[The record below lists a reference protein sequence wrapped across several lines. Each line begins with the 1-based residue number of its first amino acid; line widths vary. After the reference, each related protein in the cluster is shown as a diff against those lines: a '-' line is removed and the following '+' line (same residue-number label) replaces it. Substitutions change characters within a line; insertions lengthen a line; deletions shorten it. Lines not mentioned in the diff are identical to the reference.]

1 MPSIWRV
8 GLALLLLNLIDSTWQ
23 VSVNL
28 RSEYLLHLDV
38 SMKCPDLAPGEC
50 CTAPL
55 ATMFRTFSA
64 HVVTFE
70 GLTAWQIAALWRFRD
85 RSAAHVAISASA
97 TGCSG
102 QVWRSRIGPGV
113 WAWEIWDE
121 PTIDGYQTPA
131 SGGSYIEMPRYVP
144 PDDKVSPWL
153 SAEGVLGLVYGG
165 GDWFSS
171 PAASRILGRDA
182 GVSPKSRLRRDIRSR
197 NRGTVYAG
205 PPRRWTYPTFI
216 SVNGVDY
223 TDKGAGNLLYR
234 DEVGQTLNLTQL
246 DERLEAAQGVTS
258 VWPVNAPEDDRHRGE
273 EK

>member
-1 MPSIWRV
+1 MPNFWRV
-8 GLALLLLNLIDSTWQ
+8 GLALLLLSLIDLTRQ
-23 VSVNL
+23 VSVTL
-28 RSEYLLHLDV
+28 RSEYLYHLDL
-38 SMKCPDLAPGEC
+38 SMKCPDLTPGEC

-70 GLTAWQIAALWRFRD
+70 GLAAWHIAAIWRFRD
-85 RSAAHVAISASA
+85 RSSAHVAISASA

-102 QVWRSRIGPGV
+102 EVWRSRVGPGT

-121 PTIDGYQTPA
+121 PNIHGYQTPA
-131 SGGSYIEMPRYVP
+131 SGASYIEMPRYVP
-144 PDDKVSPWL
+144 PDDTVSAWL

-171 PAASRILGRDA
+171 PAASRILGSTTRA
-182 GVSPKSRLRRDIRSR
+182 SPKSRLRRDIRSR

-216 SVNGVDY
+216 SVDGLNY
-223 TDKGAGNLLYR
+223 TDKGAGNLLYK
-234 DEVGQTLNLTQL
+234 DEFGQQLNLTQL
-246 DERLEAAQGVTS
+246 DARLQAQGVQS
-258 VWPVNAPEDDRHRGE
+258 MR
-273 EK
+273 